1 MSYIA
6 QGMDEDAYRDADIAL
21 RKQELLI
28 REKEAKSSFWTDLA
42 TVASALIPVVTFLG
56 LQSYFQFKGRK

>member
-1 MSYIA
+1 MSYYVA

-28 REKEAKSSFWTDLA
+28 REKEAKNSFWTNLA
-42 TVASALIPVVTFLG
+42 TVASVMIPIVTFLG
-56 LQSYFQFKGRK
+56 LQSRTR